1 MWPQSRSCRYGAAAA
16 WSGCAVAARKPP
28 LSAKWNVPLS
38 VHHSRRAQS
47 QLTTTTTT
55 HRWFHQSNTKRFFWR
70 STAPWGNGVGRSL
83 PASSKVLLTAACCCI
98 GGGAALCM
106 AATTS
111 PTSLLHAT
119 ADLASVSFPSY
130 RTRWDVDYWLKYYY
144 KHAEPELV
152 ALAVQ
157 ALSKENALVEPKEQW
172 MVTGFLSALFARAL
186 KDGSLSSHTIK
197 ELEKVMREKERTVL
211 YLSLWMAGA
220 KEHLLQLCK
229 EEEQAQQQRDKK
241 TTEEEEQERK
251 AKEKEH
257 AQRTAVIQQL
267 LEEVPL
273 DVMKAPITVQNVEM
287 NVHILSGMFFATGEA
302 SPLLKMV
309 SELEHYSGE
318 KLQNVSNGEGEEED
332 DEHQRRRKQMIV
344 LQNQNEFV
352 VGKSVR
358 DHLLILCH
366 EHERVMQVLKEV
378 CNRFEEESKVLS
390 NDINAPMMIRM
401 KEGEGELMVNAVIHE
416 NLRKIIGL
424 VERVKEE
431 QERLWRETEQRA
443 QRQMEERAKREEEA
457 ARVRMR

>member
-1 MWPQSRSCRYGAAAA
+1 
-16 WSGCAVAARKPP
+16 
-28 LSAKWNVPLS
+28 
-38 VHHSRRAQS
+38 
-47 QLTTTTTT
+47 
-55 HRWFHQSNTKRFFWR
+55 
-70 STAPWGNGVGRSL
+70 
-83 PASSKVLLTAACCCI
+83 
-98 GGGAALCM
+98 M
-106 AATTS
+106 AAS
-111 PTSLLHAT
+111 TSLLHAT

-157 ALSKENALVEPKEQW
+157 VLSKENALVEPKEQW

-229 EEEQAQQQRDKK
+229 EEEQAQQQRNKK

-251 AKEKEH
+251 AKEKEN

-366 EHERVMQVLKEV
+366 EHERVMQVLTEV
-378 CNRFEEESKVLS
+378 CNHFEEESKVLS

-401 KEGEGELMVNAVIHE
+401 KEGEGGELMVNAVIHE

>member
-1 MWPQSRSCRYGAAAA
+1 MDGHWIPLRSVCSR
-16 WSGCAVAARKPP
+16 
-28 LSAKWNVPLS
+28 LE
-38 VHHSRRAQS
+38 
-47 QLTTTTTT
+47 
-55 HRWFHQSNTKRFFWR
+55 RWFSLLAHYQGIRKGYERERKNC
-70 STAPWGNGVGRSL
+70 SL
-83 PASSKVLLTAACCCI
+83 PFSLDGWRYFLFCFLCC
-98 GGGAALCM
+98 
-106 AATTS
+106 S
-111 PTSLLHAT
+111 P
-119 ADLASVSFPSY
+119 
-130 RTRWDVDYWLKYYY
+130 
-144 KHAEPELV
+144 
-152 ALAVQ
+152 
-157 ALSKENALVEPKEQW
+157 
-172 MVTGFLSALFARAL
+172 
-186 KDGSLSSHTIK
+186 
-197 ELEKVMREKERTVL
+197 ERRYLPTL
-211 YLSLWMAGA
+211 LSLYFFSTTA

-229 EEEQAQQQRDKK
+229 EEEQAQKQRDKK

-251 AKEKEH
+251 AKEKEN

-366 EHERVMQVLKEV
+366 EHERVMQILKEV
-378 CNRFEEESKVLS
+378 CNRFEEESIVLAD
-390 NDINAPMMIRM
+390 DINAPMMIRM
-401 KEGEGELMVNAVIHE
+401 KEGEGGELMVNAVIHE

-443 QRQMEERAKREEEA
+443 QRQMEERTKREEEA